1 MAVEVRD
8 LGKAFYDAR
17 SGRVTVAAQDV
28 SFSVASGEFVSIV
41 GPSGCGKTTVLR
53 ILAGLEEALSG
64 SVKLFSDR
72 PPAMVFQEASVL
84 PWLSVRDNVGFPLN
98 ISGRSRQDR
107 QSREDELLTLTGLT
121 DFADAKPHQLSG
133 GMKQR
138 VAVARALVDERDIL
152 LMDEPFGALDE
163 QTRMTLQ
170 QELLRIWEASRK
182 TVVFITHS
190 VDEALVLSD
199 RVLVMSP
206 RPEKSSPI
214 CRCRFSGREMWWHCG
229 ATRASGNSHIPS
241 GRCWRRQLRAEAVWK
256 HQRRQ
261 LWTTTSAKLGL
272 RGPFSDA
279 HQLDRQTEPFE
290 GPNKAFL
297 GRRGA
302 QKKGPT
308 PPPASSPSLLA

>member
-1 MAVEVRD
+1 MSVAEDDARQLSNSKPPRQNAAAIEVRE

-17 SGRVTVAAQDV
+17 SDRVTVAAQDV

-64 SVKLFSDR
+64 SVKRFSDR
-72 PPAMVFQEASVL
+72 PPSMVFQEASVL
-84 PWLSVRDNVGFPLN
+84 PWLSVRDNVGFPLH
-98 ISGRSRQDR
+98 ISGQSKQER
-107 QSREDELLTLTGLT
+107 QSREDALLELTGLM

-170 QELLRIWEASRK
+170 QELLRIWEARRK

-206 RPEKSSPI
+206 RPGKIIADLPVPFQ
-214 CRCRFSGREMWWHCG
+214 RPRDVVALRRDPRFWELTH
-229 ATRASGNSHIPS
+229 TI
-241 GRCWRRQLRAEAVWK
+241 
-256 HQRRQ
+256 
-261 LWTTTSAKLGL
+261 WT
-272 RGPFSDA
+272 
-279 HQLDRQTEPFE
+279 
-290 GPNKAFL
+290 
-297 GRRGA
+297 
-302 QKKGPT
+302 
-308 PPPASSPSLLA
+308 LLAQTAPRQDPA